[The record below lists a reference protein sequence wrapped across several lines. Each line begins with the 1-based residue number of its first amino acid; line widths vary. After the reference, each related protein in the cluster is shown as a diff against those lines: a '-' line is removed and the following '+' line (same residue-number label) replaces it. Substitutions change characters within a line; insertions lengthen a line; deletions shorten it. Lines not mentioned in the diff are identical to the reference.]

1 MKRLYTTTDIAKLYG
16 LTARR
21 VNQLLEHS
29 GIIRKDERGNWS
41 LCTAYKQRGYVV
53 ISIMPFTRSDG
64 TPDESRTMKWTE
76 TGKFFVE
83 NKIES
88 KGIEKIEG
96 VKS

>member
-1 MKRLYTTTDIAKLYG
+1 MNKLYTTTEIGKAYG
-16 LTARR
+16 LTARK
-21 VNQLLEHS
+21 VNLLLEHS
-29 GIIRKDERGNWS
+29 GVIRKVNGNWE

-53 ISIMPFTRSDG
+53 ISIMPFTHSDG

-88 KGIEKIEG
+88 KGIEKLEG